1 MIRIRHLALP
11 PGLSALLRQTP
22 DGDLEIFLS
31 DALDPRGQRAAVR
44 VALQSSR
51 QAGWRAGLLPLPLVL
66 LLAASRSGIRAAS
79 RALRLHSVASAAA
92 ASVVVASAA
101 ALIVALPHHHAP
113 LSASRLPS
121 AGRVHAPAP
130 GPTTTSA
137 HSSRSPRPGASAPQA
152 RSLPRQTVTPAAIP
166 SAVAPS
172 PVQKSAT
179 ATPTSSPMPTPSGIP
194 SSSPTPT
201 TSQPPSSGGQPCLVL
216 LGIWVCL

>member
-11 PGLSALLRQTP
+11 PGLSALLRQTS
-22 DGDLEIFLS
+22 DGDLEILLS
-31 DALDPRGQRAAVR
+31 DALDPRGQRAALR

-51 QAGWRAGLLPLPLVL
+51 RAGWRAGLLPIPVML
-66 LLAASRSGIRAAS
+66 LLAAGRSGIRAAS
-79 RALRLHSVASAAA
+79 RALRVHAVASAAA
-92 ASVVVASAA
+92 AGVVAASAA

-130 GPTTTSA
+130 SRTTNTSPHRA
-137 HSSRSPRPGASAPQA
+137 RSPRPGLSAP
-152 RSLPRQTVTPAAIP
+152 SHPRHAATPASIP
-166 SAVAPS
+166 SAVVPS

-179 ATPTSSPMPTPSGIP
+179 ATPSASPAPGIT
-194 SSSPTPT
+194 SSSPTATPT
-201 TSQPPSSGGQPCLVL
+201 TSQPPSNGGQPCLVL